1 MGKIVNFILLII
13 SAMFFRNASSLE
25 NLHPDTKYAQEVRN
39 QFIKE
44 MEKKHGWLCT
54 GTTSSMPYD
63 IEQLGVFF
71 KTNQKGSTDLGRKLI
86 VSAIERFREII
97 HSHEKILPYLRTIPL
112 DITATSIVLIFS
124 DKYGD
129 PYLDGVTTRVSLDFK
144 GDILYKAAK
153 KNEHSTFD
161 YYEIHRESY
170 DEACKKLGI
179 EGPSHISLL
188 YKTREARKK
197 QTKEDAEEAK
207 TITQALAEKEEAALL
222 CYGPGD
228 ELKILGLSGSC
239 SCSSVVEALRER
251 IVGGPE
257 HYFDEAFLQTIAEKE
272 KQSSSGE
279 YIEYWPNGELK
290 VKLQWKNGKPD
301 GHMHGWYPNAVDAFK
316 AYFKEGVKQG
326 VHLSFLPLEWRTT
339 SGVLSRCFVYNEQGK
354 LTGKQRI
361 IYPGGRLKAFVYY
374 DNGMLEGSV
383 TLCSPEGKELRSW
396 EYKKGKLQQESP
408 KI

>member
-1 MGKIVNFILLII
+1 MGKIVNFILLIASGMLFSNTS
-13 SAMFFRNASSLE
+13 SAEEVS
-25 NLHPDTKYAQEVRN
+25 PDTRYAREVCSA
-39 QFIKE
+39 FIKE
-44 MEKKHGWLCT
+44 MEKKHGWTPSGT
-54 GTTSSMPYD
+54 GSSMPYD
-63 IEQLGVFF
+63 IEELTVYF
-71 KTNQKGSTDLGRKLI
+71 TIHQKSSVELSRRLLI
-86 VSAIERFREII
+86 PAIERFREML
-97 HSHEKILPYLRTIPL
+97 HSHEKILPYLRNVPL
-112 DITATSIVLIFS
+112 DITAARVVLYFE
-124 DKYGD
+124 DKYGRKNF
-129 PYLDGVTTRVSLDFK
+129 DGVAYVTSDYK
-144 GDILYKAAK
+144 GDITYDGAK
-153 KNEHSTFD
+153 ENERSTFD

-179 EGPSHISLL
+179 EGPSHVSLI

-207 TITQALAEKEEAALL
+207 RITKLLAEKEEAALL
-222 CYGPGD
+222 HYGPGD

-239 SCSSVVEALRER
+239 CCCSVVEALRER
-251 IVGGPE
+251 IVGGAE
-257 HYFDEAFLQTIAEKE
+257 RYFDEAFLETIAEKE

-326 VHLSFLPLEWRTT
+326 VHLSFLPLEWRVT
-339 SGVLSRCFVYNEQGK
+339 SEAFSRCFYYNEEGK
-354 LTGKQRI
+354 LHGRQDI
-361 IYPGGRLKAFVYY
+361 IYPGGFLKGFVSYR
-374 DNGMLEGSV
+374 NGILDGPAMLCN
-383 TLCSPEGKELRSW
+383 TKGKSERRW